1 MARWVKYTFI
11 QMLIKKATTRVNLRL
26 KKRPVSKD
34 NMTAMVGTLADMMVM
49 EGGVGVEIISELLKH
64 GKKRRI
70 AGRSFYTLEEKKELM
85 AKVNEQFPEKVSS
98 EK

>member
-1 MARWVKYTFI
+1 
-11 QMLIKKATTRVNLRL
+11 MLIKKATTRVNLKL

-34 NMTAMVGTLADMMVM
+34 NIEIMVGTLADMMIL
-49 EGGVGVEIISELLKH
+49 EGGVGVEIISELLKY

-70 AGRSFYTLEEKKELM
+70 AGKSCYTLEEKKELM
-85 AKVNEQFPEKVSS
+85 SQVDKKFSDKKVSS